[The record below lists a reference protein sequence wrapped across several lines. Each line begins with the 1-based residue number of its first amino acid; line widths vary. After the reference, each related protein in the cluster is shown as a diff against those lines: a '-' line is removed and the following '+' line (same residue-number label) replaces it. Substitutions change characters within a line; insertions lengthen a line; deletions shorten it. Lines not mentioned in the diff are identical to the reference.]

1 MADKQLK
8 ANRKFMEEQAA
19 ERENERDEFSKE
31 LQKLKIF
38 LKEKDKDKTSHENY
52 EKEVIFLFLDLQFCL
67 HCIVDNHFLLSHEI
81 PHKIP
86 LFFLLPIFFYAR
98 TNFCT
103 QTFENC
109 MMLLHTKM

>member
-19 ERENERDEFSKE
+19 EREHERDDFSKE

-52 EKEVIFLFLDLQFCL
+52 EKEVIFHFFDLQFCL
-67 HCIVDNHFLLSHEI
+67 PDVDNHHFLSHEI

-86 LFFLLPIFFYAR
+86 LFFLFPQFI
-98 TNFCT
+98 CT
-103 QTFENC
+103 
-109 MMLLHTKM
+109 